1 MREYQ
6 RNWYKITESHNWI
19 KESSK
24 SFETT
29 TYLYPCHIR
38 QFPWQVSGV
47 TQSTRAANWR
57 NQGTMISMIRRQV
70 SMTPSRLEPLW
81 QDTGDRSQ
89 PDPQSWQVSGIQSQP
104 SRKSWQVSGHQ
115 VCRAANPGT
124 HGPSVPE
131 TREAKSSVLT

>member
-47 TQSTRAANWR
+47 TQFTRAANWR
-57 NQGTMISMIRRQV
+57 NQGTMVSLIRQQV
-70 SMTPSRLEPLW
+70 PMTPSRLEPLW
-81 QDTGDRSQ
+81 QDTGDSSQ
-89 PDPQSWQVSGIQSQP
+89 PDPQSWPVSGTQSQP
-104 SRKSWQVSGHQ
+104 SR
-115 VCRAANPGT
+115 NPGRSRDT
-124 HGPSVPE
+124 
-131 TREAKSSVLT
+131 KSAEPQILALTVRASTKLVRQCQVH